1 MAIYIYTAD
10 ASTNAAST
18 PVKALAGVD
27 RVFVG
32 REATLTALG
41 SSSSVF
47 TATFNNTFTINGEL
61 FAAFDAAIESTL
73 GGHQI
78 QVGIDGFI
86 GGLGGILINGS
97 ANSIVN
103 NGTITGHTGGAI
115 RITSGFNEIANTGTI
130 AASGGDA
137 IEVSGAAGT
146 TNTVVNHGF
155 LDNVGSGFAFQGFAA
170 DDTLINTGR
179 LSGGADFGSG
189 DDTFDGRDGIT
200 VGVINGGAGEDTLLG
215 GNSNETFI
223 GGAGGDVI
231 SGGGGFDYVSFAG
244 GSGVTLSLTD
254 PSLNIGDALG
264 DQYDGIEGLI
274 GSSANDVLVGD
285 AFANVLNGGPGSD
298 FLQGLG
304 GNDTYFV
311 DNSSDTVRE
320 AIGGGTDN
328 VRTSASFTLDTTDAV
343 EVLQTRNAAAITA
356 INLTGNQFA
365 NTIIGNA
372 GSNVINGSLGH
383 DKLFGG
389 GGNDFFEFRNSLSTA
404 TNLDRILDYNVA
416 ADTIRLKTGIFPGV
430 ATGTL
435 AVAAFHIGP
444 APADASDRVVYNS
457 ATGALIFNSNGN
469 AAGGVIGQ
477 FATLSPGLALTN
489 ADFVVF

>member
-1 MAIYIYTAD
+1 MASFSPLLTLRSKRPLAATKSRSALTA
-10 ASTNAAST
+10 S
-18 PVKALAGVD
+18 LAGW
-27 RVFVG
+27 VG
-32 REATLTALG
+32 F
-41 SSSSVF
+41 S
-47 TATFNNTFTINGEL
+47 
-61 FAAFDAAIESTL
+61 
-73 GGHQI
+73 
-78 QVGIDGFI
+78 
-86 GGLGGILINGS
+86 INGS

-320 AIGGGTDN
+320 ATGGGTDN
-328 VRTSASFTLDTTDAV
+328 VRTSASFTLDATDAV

-356 INLTGNQFA
+356 INLSGNQFA

-372 GSNVINGSLGH
+372 GSNVIDGSLGH

-389 GGNDFFEFRNSLSTA
+389 GGNDFFEFKNSLSTA

-457 ATGALIFNSNGN
+457 ATGALTSSTSTATPP
-469 AAGGVIGQ
+469 AALSASSPRCRPGSALDERGFCGV
-477 FATLSPGLALTN
+477 LSPRRRGTRRWVLQRSCRHFSFRPRPMRPLSANTRPG
-489 ADFVVF
+489 